1 MKTGAI
7 ATRNVIV
14 GFIVPF
20 LFVYHPGLILQG
32 PVEDM
37 VMMIPSTALAVIAL
51 SGFVGNYLR
60 RACAVWER
68 FALLAAGILLITPGW
83 VTDLMGLALLAGVYL
98 WQRKT
103 ARDAAS
109 EPAA

>member
-20 LFVYHPGLILQG
+20 LFVYHPGLILRG
-32 PVEDM
+32 PIEDI

-51 SGFVGNYLR
+51 SAFVGNYLHR
-60 RACAVWER
+60 TCAVWER

-83 VTDLMGLALLAGVYL
+83 MTDLAGLALLAGVYL
-98 WQRKT
+98 YQRKT
-103 ARDAAS
+103 AKGSAS